1 MIPTDPKEA
10 ANIGKAWGEAITDS
24 VFGIVDTV
32 RNAPAQKAAN
42 NQKIINRNK
51 ITEINN
57 QVIKNNNALR
67 EQAMREIAAEQE
79 ATMLAR
85 MTPAQRQA
93 FHQARADAAHAA
105 HKAKVEAQ
113 RKKEEFWEI
122 FWALF
127 FIFVVFPFLVWVG
140 LIIWGISDVMAC
152 YSMKGFI
159 PFMKAICGH

>member
-1 MIPTDPKEA
+1 MIDPKSA
-10 ANIGKAWGEAITDS
+10 GKLGEAYGKGITNA
-24 VFGIVDTV
+24 VFGIVDV
-32 RNAPAQKAAN
+32 VKNAPAQKAAN
-42 NQKIINRNK
+42 TQRVINQNK

-57 QVIKNNNALR
+57 QVIRNNNALR
-67 EQAMREIAAEQE
+67 EQAMREIVAEQE
-79 ATMLAR
+79 AAMIAR

-93 FHQARADAAHAA
+93 FYQARADAAHAA

-127 FIFVVFPFLVWVG
+127 FIFIVLPFIVWIG

-152 YSMKGFI
+152 YSMKNII
-159 PFMKAICGH
+159 PLMKAICGH

>member
-1 MIPTDPKEA
+1 MIDPKNA
-10 ANIGKAWGEAITDS
+10 GKIGEAYGKGITDA
-24 VFGIVDTV
+24 VFGIVDV
-32 RNAPAQKAAN
+32 VKNAPAQKAAN
-42 NQKIINRNK
+42 NQRVINQNK

-57 QVIKNNNALR
+57 QVIRNNNALR
-67 EQAMREIAAEQE
+67 EQAMKEIAAEQE
-79 ATMLAR
+79 AAMIAR

-93 FHQARADAAHAA
+93 FYQARADAAHAA

-127 FIFVVFPFLVWVG
+127 FIFVVLPFIVWVG

-152 YSMKGFI
+152 YSMKNII
-159 PFMKAICGH
+159 PLMKAICGH

>member
-1 MIPTDPKEA
+1 MLDPKTA
-10 ANIGKAWGEAITDS
+10 AKLGESYGKGITDA
-24 VFGIVDTV
+24 VFGIVDV
-32 RNAPAQKAAN
+32 VKNAPAQKEAN
-42 NQKIINRNK
+42 NRKVLAQNR

-57 QVIKNNNALR
+57 QITRNNNALR

-79 ATMLAR
+79 AEMIAR
-85 MTPAQRQA
+85 MSPAQRQA
-93 FHQARADAAHAA
+93 FFQARADAAHAA

-127 FIFVVFPFLVWVG
+127 FIFIVLPFIVWIG

-152 YSMKGFI
+152 YSMKNII
-159 PFMKAICGH
+159 PLMKAICGH